1 MAVNDNLFMGV
12 GIEVNANHLKSVT
25 SGWVKGI
32 CSPVKIGGKIHVWE
46 TKIVN
51 NLNELIC
58 ISRLTTAIIPKRK

>member
-1 MAVNDNLFMGV
+1 MIALFKLLFKLRGWKITG
-12 GIEVNANHLKSVT
+12 GIPKD
-25 SGWVKGI
+25 
-32 CSPVKIGGKIHVWE
+32 VKIGGKIHVWE